1 MSNLAVQA
9 AATAWRSWTAVD
21 RRRMQ
26 PCSTSGLPGLPTA
39 GTGTLEAPTT
49 ACLCYGGLVT
59 DAAGNKLRKHG
70 LPAAV

>member
-1 MSNLAVQA
+1 
-9 AATAWRSWTAVD
+9 
-21 RRRMQ
+21 MQ

-39 GTGTLEAPTT
+39 GTGTLEAPTH
-49 ACLCYGGLVT
+49 ACLCFGGLVT